1 MQSCQQSREDRF
13 FQRVFR
19 VVGRTCPKS
28 RRSDYS
34 RRIFPAAMFSELAT
48 EYREMA
54 EQCFLL
60 AAAAWHLEAKTA
72 WLDLAQKWLLLA
84 QLADKYA
91 AEQSGRKRG
100 RNIRNA
106 LLNSCFCRSVPT
118 HGHFIKKA
126 GSSRRG
132 LTDEIPANLATAR
145 NSGHMHWLAA
155 WGPTGASE

>member
-1 MQSCQQSREDRF
+1 MQSCQQSREDRC

-19 VVGRTCPKS
+19 VVGRTCLKS
-28 RRSDYS
+28 WRSDYP

-60 AAAAWHLEAKTA
+60 AAAAWHLEAKTG

-84 QLADKYA
+84 QLANKYA

-106 LLNSCFCRSVPT
+106 LLN
-118 HGHFIKKA
+118 
-126 GSSRRG
+126 
-132 LTDEIPANLATAR
+132 
-145 NSGHMHWLAA
+145 
-155 WGPTGASE
+155 